1 MKTPKISIIISY
13 YKALGNLKL
22 ILLGLNRQSN
32 NDFEVI
38 ISEDDINPETQ
49 SYLSSNSSKYKFPI
63 LHNYQNED
71 LGFRKN
77 MMLNRAI
84 LTANTDMLVFIDGDC
99 IPHKHFA
106 KEYIKEKDSD
116 QMLVGR
122 RVMLGSKIS
131 GRIQREESLTPLN
144 LFSLLLSD
152 STKVKDGIYSPSL
165 PLTNT
170 IRGLVGCN
178 WGIKKKHLIAINGYD
193 EDYIT
198 AGVGEDNDVEWRL
211 ELNGVTKKS
220 MKNRAIVYH
229 IYHKRSYTEDII
241 LSNMAMWKNKQRLGD
256 VICLNG
262 IKKLD
267 LK

>member
-1 MKTPKISIIISY
+1 MTNSSISIIISY

-22 ILLGLNRQSN
+22 ILKSLNRQSN
-32 NDFEVI
+32 LNFEVI
-38 ISEDDINPETQ
+38 ISEDDINQETKD
-49 SYLSSNSSKYKFPI
+49 YLVEHINDYRFPI
-63 LHNYQNED
+63 HHIYQEED

-84 LTANTDMLVFIDGDC
+84 LSANSEMLVFIDGDC

-106 KEYIKEKDSD
+106 KEYIKQKDSNH
-116 QMLVGR
+116 MLVGR

-131 GRIQREESLTPLN
+131 ATIKEEESLEKLN
-144 LFSLLLSD
+144 MFSLLISD
-152 STKVKDGIYSPSL
+152 SNKIKDGIYSPYI

-178 WGIKKKHLIAINGYD
+178 WGIKKKHLLAINGYD

-211 ELNGVTKKS
+211 EFIGVTKKS
-220 MKNRAIVYH
+220 MKNKAIVYH
-229 IYHKRSYTEDII
+229 IHHKRSYT
-241 LSNMAMWKNKQRLGD
+241 QD
-256 VICLNG
+256 VIFANMDIWKTKQKIGHIKCLNG
-262 IKKLD
+262 IEKLN
-267 LK
+267 KS